1 MNWLPPQLP
10 PPQLPPPQLPP
21 FQLRPLQLRP
31 FQLRPFQLRPLQLR
45 PLQLRNVPD
54 VPRLNVA
61 PPRDGFDMVCPRPW
75 PRGPAQTVLI
85 ETAKARVIEKNAFM
99 VPKYSLLTARVR
111 LSGCGGD
118 CAADR

>member
-10 PPQLPPPQLPP
+10 PPQL
-21 FQLRPLQLRP
+21 RP
-31 FQLRPFQLRPLQLR
+31 FQLRPFQLR

-61 PPRDGFDMVCPRPW
+61 PPRDGIDMVCPRPW

-85 ETAKARVIEKNAFM
+85 ETAKARMIEKNAFM
-99 VPKYSLLTARVR
+99 VLNYSLLTARVR
-111 LSGCGGD
+111 LSGCGRD